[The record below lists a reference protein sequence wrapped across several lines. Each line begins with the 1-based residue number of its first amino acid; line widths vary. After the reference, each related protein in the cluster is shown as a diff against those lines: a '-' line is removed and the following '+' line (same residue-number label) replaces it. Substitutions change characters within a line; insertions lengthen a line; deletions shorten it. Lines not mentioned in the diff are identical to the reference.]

1 MPTSLV
7 SLQHGN
13 VKKSE
18 NSMKIVNAEG
28 EKLHIFGTTRGIS
41 MKFSGKMFLM
51 IILKITKK

>member
-1 MPTSLV
+1 MSLV

-18 NSMKIVNAEG
+18 NSMKIVNIEG
-28 EKLHIFGTTRGIS
+28 EKLHIFGTTQGIS
-41 MKFSGKMFLM
+41 MKFSGKIFLM

>member
-1 MPTSLV
+1 MSLV

-18 NSMKIVNAEG
+18 NSMKIVNIEG

-41 MKFSGKMFLM
+41 MKFQERSF
-51 IILKITKK
+51 

>member
-18 NSMKIVNAEG
+18 NSMKIVNIEG
-28 EKLHIFGTTRGIS
+28 EKLHIFGTTQGIS
-41 MKFSGKMFLM
+41 MKFSGKIFLM